1 MDTISIRP
9 IGQVTAAV
17 QDPGEMPP
25 GGLESTI
32 EVFAPYADALLGIEE
47 NSHLWIL
54 GWFHK
59 ASRKVLQ
66 TVPGRVN
73 TDLPPYGVFALR
85 SPTRPN
91 PISLSLVQLQGVEGR
106 FLRVKGLDAVN
117 GTPVL
122 DIKPYFE
129 NDSIFSPDTPYIRAK
144 TRDMRLHTL
153 ERLARSHH
161 REECPDFHLAVRM
174 GLIAEDCFG
183 HLNSPGIRL
192 WVRGPACL
200 GDCLQGVSRA
210 RLANPARFHFEARSD
225 CRESTWNLDRQWLTI
240 STRPG
245 PFPERVDQT
254 PDSELFEIHLSEEV
268 GDQTVFREPNLHG
281 TGPEL

>member
-1 MDTISIRP
+1 MQIIDNEDNVVIRP
-9 IGQVTAAV
+9 VGRIIAAEEE
-17 QDPGEMPP
+17 PEKMPP

-32 EVFAPYADALLGIEE
+32 EIFAPFVDALLGIEK

-59 ASRKVLQ
+59 ASRRVLQ

-91 PISLSLVQLQGVEGR
+91 PISLSLVELQMVEGR

-129 NDSIFSPDTPYIRAK
+129 NDSIFSPDTPYIPAK
-144 TRDMRLHTL
+144 TREMRLKAL
-153 ERLARSHH
+153 ARLARSHH
-161 REECPDFHLAVRM
+161 REECIDLHLAVRM
-174 GLIAEDCFG
+174 ALIAEDYFG
-183 HLNSPGIRL
+183 QLNSSALRL
-192 WVRGPACL
+192 WVRGTTCL

-210 RLANPARFHFEARSD
+210 RLAHPARFHFEERAD
-225 CRESTWNLDRQWLTI
+225 CLESTWNLGRQWLTI
-240 STRPG
+240 TLLRQPAG
-245 PFPERVDQT
+245 EDVDRMAD
-254 PDSELFEIHLSEEV
+254 PELFDIKISSA
-268 GDQTVFREPNLHG
+268 DK
-281 TGPEL
+281 